1 MFEMFK
7 ARKARKAE
15 MERISKFR
23 EDLANMGECPYKDE
37 QIFNYSL
44 EFFKLV
50 ASFQDEGLLQYSK
63 CQQEQKLFNGLL
75 KAVGRDE
82 FGTNRTQPG
91 EDVTLDSIY
100 LGNIFG
106 LVTRTARVWKSD
118 KEIYHGFGKRWL
130 KSNHLDSNPTMSH
143 VIATHQLQP
152 LVVSARRGLMDLS
165 MKLAR

>member
-1 MFEMFK
+1 MFELFK
-7 ARKARKAE
+7 ARRLRKAE
-15 MERISKFR
+15 LERLSKFR
-23 EDLANMGECPYKDE
+23 EKLANMGECPYKDE
-37 QIFNYSL
+37 EIFGYAL

-50 ASFQDEGLLQYSK
+50 ASFQDAGLLQYSHYPK
-63 CQQEQKLFNGLL
+63 EQKLFNSWL

-91 EDVTLDSIY
+91 EDVTLDKIY

-106 LVTRTARVWKSD
+106 LVTRTARAWSSD

-152 LVVSARRGLMDLS
+152 LVVSARRGLLELS
-165 MKLAR
+165 RQLAR